1 MSEEDLSLLILP
13 IDHPDISE
21 FLRIRSEGNPIQEMS
36 FAVCITDEWMRSMIE
51 GDRKKR
57 STWAN
62 VVKKR
67 FETGYPYIFF
77 TDTANA
83 NAPKPYKD
91 KKLKIHASNL
101 CSEIFLALI

>member
-36 FAVCITDEWMRSMIE
+36 FAVCITDEWMRSMLE

-57 STWAN
+57 SVWAS
-62 VVKKR
+62 VIKKR

-83 NAPKPYKD
+83 NAPKP
-91 KKLKIHASNL
+91 LQR
-101 CSEIFLALI
+101 